1 MSSAKSAQESPVV
14 GVVVTHNSE
23 KYLPDLLASIENQ
36 TRKLDQLIVVDDNS
50 TDSTSEILASNGITL
65 VVATTGARD
74 TVTRIARNFLQG
86 AQLAPRDSIIIVGDH
101 DDTWFPNRVEHQ
113 SKLMNKNPTIAML
126 ASDGTTGTNQTL
138 RSTFPVPNNWNTL
151 SKKQQLTYV
160 VRHSIATGGA
170 SAIRPRL
177 LPATIPAGWLHD
189 RWWSLAAT
197 NKTSMFID
205 PTCVIEYRIS
215 ASQQVGLDQGGQQD
229 STFDWAKRH
238 VGHAGTSLKRSADL
252 ALLLTSRLK

>member
-151 SKKQQLTYV
+151 SKSSSSPMWCGTQLPPVAQARSAPDYYQQQFPQAG
-160 VRHSIATGGA
+160 SMTGGGVWQRQ
-170 SAIRPRL
+170 IKPPCL
-177 LPATIPAGWLHD
+177 LT
-189 RWWSLAAT
+189 
-197 NKTSMFID
+197 
-205 PTCVIEYRIS
+205 
-215 ASQQVGLDQGGQQD
+215 
-229 STFDWAKRH
+229 RH
-238 VGHAGTSLKRSADL
+238 V
-252 ALLLTSRLK
+252 